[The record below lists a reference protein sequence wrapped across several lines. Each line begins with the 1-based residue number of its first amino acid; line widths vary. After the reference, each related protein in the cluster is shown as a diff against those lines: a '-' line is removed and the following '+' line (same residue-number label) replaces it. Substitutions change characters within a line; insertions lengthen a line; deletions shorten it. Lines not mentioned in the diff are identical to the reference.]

1 MAATPELSGLLRRA
15 LVWLAVALAA
25 ALIAR
30 QLRGPEPRAPVPG
43 GGPAVLAPGDEVLAE
58 LIPQLVDALGRRD
71 TRFVME
77 HVSTGFKEERGL
89 DYYDVRALVETAVF
103 SDPPL
108 GVRLDRLELTPLGD
122 GSRQIASAN
131 LAFARGQRLLRGA
144 PLPEGA
150 VSYTVEVVFAKA
162 GARWVALTGA
172 YKREP
177 APAAGGAAT
186 APATPPTDTR

>member
-1 MAATPELSGLLRRA
+1 MAGSPPLSGLLRRA

-30 QLRGPEPRAPVPG
+30 QLRGPEPRASSANEESAAPSVTDESLADLVP
-43 GGPAVLAPGDEVLAE
+43 D
-58 LIPQLVDALGRRD
+58 LVDALGRRD
-71 TRFVME
+71 TRFVMD
-77 HVSTGFKEERGL
+77 HVAKNFKEERGL
-89 DYYDVRALVETAVF
+89 DYYDVRALVETAVL

-108 GVRLDRLELTPLGD
+108 GVRLDKLELTPLGD
-122 GSRQIASAN
+122 GSRQIASGT

-150 VSYTVEVVFAKA
+150 VSYAVEVVFAKD
-162 GARWVALTGA
+162 GPRWLALTGT
-172 YKREP
+172 YRREA
-177 APAAGGAAT
+177 APGAGSAAT